1 MIRPLASDIEYEEA
15 VANHEISAQ
24 NIMEKPSSL
33 RGILSDLDS
42 STNLKEQKG
51 FTREMIIKKYNSLK
65 SVGGKPLISDFKF
78 NEALENQ
85 KISTS
90 NVIEKLPSLLGTL
103 TDPGSYMDVKDHAA
117 IIREMTIE
125 RANSLKSVRKR

>member
-33 RGILSDLDS
+33 RGILSDL
-42 STNLKEQKG
+42 NLKEQKG

-125 RANSLKSVRKR
+125 RANSLKSVQKR

>member
-1 MIRPLASDIEYEEA
+1 MIRPLASDLKYEEA

-65 SVGGKPLISDFKF
+65 SVGGKPLSSDFEL

-90 NVIEKLPSLLGTL
+90 NVIGKLPSLLGTL

-125 RANSLKSVRKR
+125 KATSLKSVRKR